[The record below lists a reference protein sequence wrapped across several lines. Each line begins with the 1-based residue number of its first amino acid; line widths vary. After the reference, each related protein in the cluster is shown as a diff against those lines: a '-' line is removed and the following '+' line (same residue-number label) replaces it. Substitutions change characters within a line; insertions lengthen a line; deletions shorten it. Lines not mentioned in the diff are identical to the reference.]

1 MLAPKYSTSV
11 TVTSVLTL
19 VKIVFNKHD
28 GFYLKREEFITQT
41 NMEDKEQVGYLKNS
55 YAYILILISLT
66 NKQYQ
71 LIGCSQETDAKKL
84 LSAIVMANRYQELLG
99 YSQGTYALNP
109 YYLEYIINSCNDRDT
124 PFMLRPSMISNT
136 TEELFVKH
144 FLSKGEF
151 IEIIHIEGHEMKPE
165 DLERISNI
173 LISIPQQQIRTLVVK
188 NCKLTDDGLV
198 NLGRALRHNSF
209 TKVLWLDNL
218 NITDAAL
225 KTFSGI
231 WQYIPF
237 LEEFHITNCPK
248 LKGEQYFG
256 GFLNAISTNLQLNL
270 LDLSHNSFSELNI
283 ATLAEEIL
291 NVKDLQIK
299 KLDLSYNCFTPRDN
313 WLLYNLYLKS
323 PFHKQNELML
333 APYPIHE
340 TYLSQLS
347 QGKKFQTIVF
357 ERVSI
362 SANTKR
368 KALDN
373 DDLLLV
379 KELSEEIT
387 QCVLFQKT
395 IEDVLGVCKRIKDLT
410 FDFPPQHIERLSELL
425 REKIN
430 TSYQIEDFYAFSVI
444 FECTEILEVNKSE
457 GRKRKSALEIKL
469 EQLVEEMNRI
479 LNFQQQESKINA
491 QLNEIVAKI
500 ISNDI
505 RGHGADIIL
514 YVKEYRDAVLLSL
527 VSKGIDQN
535 LIENETMETEPF
547 YALESNE
554 LLEERSKF
562 LDDKNVSHLIG
573 SHPRLAEYT
582 KIIEIPRTMLQE
594 ELNGFNVS
602 SDIVTK
608 NFYDRLMFLL
618 TKPGNPNQIIKHRPD
633 ALLLFSKA
641 LLHYKWYL
649 GWKQGPNLNLQ
660 NKVQYLSERKSPIS
674 HAMVHLLKSSEE
686 FKTCETEAQ
695 KKLANEYKTEAAKCK
710 IVASADVQKLVLVT
724 DWVVGT
730 FYSPVQKQVDGINTQ
745 IPYMVMIAGYLE
757 PLLETNFFDNQ
768 DQSVVGGNV

>member
-1 MLAPKYSTSV
+1 
-11 TVTSVLTL
+11 
-19 VKIVFNKHD
+19 
-28 GFYLKREEFITQT
+28 
-41 NMEDKEQVGYLKNS
+41 MEDKEQVGYLKNS
-55 YAYILILISLT
+55 YAYILIMISLL
-66 NKQYQ
+66 KKEYQ
-71 LIGCSQETDAKKL
+71 LIGCAQEIDAKKL
-84 LSAIVMANRYQELLG
+84 LAAIVFANRYQELLG
-99 YSQGTYALNP
+99 YSSQASYTLNP
-109 YYLEYIINSCNDRDT
+109 YYLEYIINSCNDRET
-124 PFMLRPSMISNT
+124 PFMLRPSMISNP

-144 FLSKGEF
+144 FLSKGDF

-165 DLERISNI
+165 DIERISNI
-173 LISIPQQQIRTLVVK
+173 LISIPQQQVKALVVK
-188 NCKLTDDGLV
+188 NCKLNDEGLV

-209 TKVLWLDNL
+209 TKILWLDNL
-218 NITDAAL
+218 EITDAAL

-237 LEEFHITNCPK
+237 LEEFHITNCSK
-248 LKGEQYFG
+248 IKGEQYLG
-256 GFLNAISTNLQLNL
+256 GFLSGISTNLQLNL

-299 KLDLSYNCFTPRDN
+299 RLDLSYNCFTPRDN

-323 PFHKQNELML
+323 PFHKQNELLL

-362 SANTKR
+362 ATNKKR
-368 KALDN
+368 KNLDN

-379 KELSEEIT
+379 RELSEEIT

-395 IEDVLGVCKRIKDLT
+395 IEDVLGVCKRIRDLT

-430 TSYQIEDFYAFSVI
+430 TSYQIEDYYAFSVI
-444 FECTEILEVNKSE
+444 FECTEILEINKSE

-469 EQLVEEMNRI
+469 EQSVEEMNRI
-479 LNFQQQESKINA
+479 LNFQQQESKINTL
-491 QLNEIVAKI
+491 LNDIVTKI
-500 ISNDI
+500 ITNDI

-514 YVKEYRDAVLLSL
+514 FVKEHRDAVLHNL
-527 VSKGIDQN
+527 VAKGIDQN
-535 LIENETMETEPF
+535 LIENETMQTEPF

-582 KIIEIPRTMLQE
+582 KIIEIPRSTLQD
-594 ELNGFNVS
+594 ELSAFSPS

-608 NFYDRLMFLL
+608 NFFERLVFLL
-618 TKPGNPNQIIKHRPD
+618 TKPGNVNQTIKHRPD
-633 ALLLFSKA
+633 SLLLFSKA

-649 GWKQGPNLNLQ
+649 GWKQGPFLSLAS
-660 NKVQYLSERKSPIS
+660 KVQYLTDRKTPV
-674 HAMVHLLKSSEE
+674 AYGTVHLLNSAEE
-686 FKTCETEAQ
+686 FKTQEADRQ
-695 KKLANEYKTEAAKCK
+695 AKVDQAIKNDPNGAK
-710 IVASADVQKLVLVT
+710 ISVISEVQSLKLVT
-724 DWVVGT
+724 DYIPGS
-730 FYSPVQKQVDGINTQ
+730 FCSPVQKHRDGVNVAQPHVLI
-745 IPYMVMIAGYLE
+745 IASLVE
-757 PLLETNFFDNQ
+757 PLLQKDFFDNV
-768 DQSVVGGNV
+768 DASVVVCIVILGKYQQVAVISSRRKESMRQG